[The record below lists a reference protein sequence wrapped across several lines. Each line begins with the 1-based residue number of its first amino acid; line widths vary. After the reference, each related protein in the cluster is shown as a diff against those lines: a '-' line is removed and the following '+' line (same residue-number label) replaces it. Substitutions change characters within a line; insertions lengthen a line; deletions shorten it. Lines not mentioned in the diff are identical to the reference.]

1 MVAPRQAHLG
11 SGTIRHLHDGVID
24 RLKSRAKAIERSLE
38 GEVRHLRTR
47 EATGDLGT
55 AEFMD
60 RVDLL
65 AAAHAWQGTD
75 REHKPHPGGPVSL
88 RDTADTSLSVPWFLE
103 SECLPA

>member
-1 MVAPRQAHLG
+1 M
-11 SGTIRHLHDGVID
+11 
-24 RLKSRAKAIERSLE
+24 
-38 GEVRHLRTR
+38 
-47 EATGDLGT
+47 

-75 REHKPHPGGPVSL
+75 REHKPHPGGPASL
-88 RDTADTSLSVPWFLE
+88 RETADTSLAVPWFFE